1 MSRGLSSPRLPAP
14 GEVHVWWARLDDP
27 AWRRP
32 ALAVTLD
39 AGERQRA
46 ADLVGERD
54 RRRYIAASG
63 ILRQVLGACLGRPPG
78 ELRLRRSALGKPELA
93 GQPGTGALRFS
104 LSRSGGLALVAVA
117 RDRRV
122 GVDVEAVRPL
132 AEPGAIA
139 RLALD
144 PHAAAAVLALPPS
157 RRDAALL
164 ASWTRTEAY
173 VKARGDGLRRAGRL
187 TLERQPAGPARVRAA
202 GGLAPEGTWCVEEVA
217 PLPAHVAAVAA
228 EGAGWRLRAWP
239 LEPWVAVGTGRARP
253 RRQPGPAG
261 FGTAVA

>member
-1 MSRGLSSPRLPAP
+1 
-14 GEVHVWWARLDDP
+14 VWWARLDDP
-27 AWRRP
+27 AWPLP
-32 ALAVTLD
+32 ALAATLD
-39 AGERQRA
+39 AGERQRSA
-46 ADLVGERD
+46 ALTGERD
-54 RRRYIAASG
+54 RRRCTAASG

-93 GQPGTGALRFS
+93 GRPGPGALRFN

-122 GVDVEAVRPL
+122 GVDVEAVRAL
-132 AEPGAIA
+132 VEPCAIA
-139 RLALD
+139 RLVLD
-144 PHAAAAVLALPPS
+144 RQAAAAVFALPPA

-164 ASWTRTEAY
+164 AWWTRTEAY

-187 TLERQPAGPARVRAA
+187 TLERGAAGPARVRAA
-202 GGLAPEGTWCVEEVA
+202 GGVAPEGTWCVEEVA

-239 LEPWVAVGTGRARP
+239 LEPWVA
-253 RRQPGPAG
+253 
-261 FGTAVA
+261 